1 MIAITQMTG
10 IPARE
15 VTQERE
21 ETSVTEEI
29 DEMVEAVKFA
39 RAHNL
44 QVVVNALDTARGVPF
59 YWRFVPVIR

>member
-1 MIAITQMTG
+1 MIAIAQMTG

-39 RAHNL
+39 RAHNM
-44 QVVVNALDTARGVPF
+44 QVVVCELDAARGVPF
-59 YWRFVPVIR
+59 YWRFVPLVR